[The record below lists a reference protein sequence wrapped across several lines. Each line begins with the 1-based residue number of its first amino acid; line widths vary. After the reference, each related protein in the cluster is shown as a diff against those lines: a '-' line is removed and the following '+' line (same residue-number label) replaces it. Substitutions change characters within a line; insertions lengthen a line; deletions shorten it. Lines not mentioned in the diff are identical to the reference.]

1 MWFLG
6 NSVAFLN
13 APYFSTIMAC
23 SIEVE
28 EWAVKFGYPG
38 FWVGSGT
45 LWKENHH
52 TELQTYQTDH
62 AATTESSLNHN
73 YSREAFSSPEN
84 FQCRKH
90 FLGMAVRQRFI
101 LAALRI
107 GSCQVQSIDPGLV
120 ASDSARTKKN
130 DAADLF
136 LSIFC
141 VFVFVLDLFFWSVRS
156 FVVCLGLYC
165 FRFYFCMFG
174 FYGEYFCRSFFSF
187 LPRPGRGTR
196 ALGFPGRFGSA
207 DRSPGQKAER
217 VDSLRRSVPPWK
229 QTKTTLET
237 TFIYLHIFVFVLWL
251 LFAFCM

>member
-45 LWKENHH
+45 HWKENHH
-52 TELQTYQTDH
+52 TELQTYRTDH

-73 YSREAFSSPEN
+73 YSQEAFSSPEN

-120 ASDSARTKKN
+120 ASDSARTKKKN

-141 VFVFVLDLFFWSVRS
+141 VFVFVLDLFFWSVRI

-174 FYGEYFCRSFFSF
+174 FMGNVFFGVFSVGY
-187 LPRPGRGTR
+187 RPGRGTR

-217 VDSLRRSVPPWK
+217 VDSLRRV
-229 QTKTTLET
+229 L
-237 TFIYLHIFVFVLWL
+237 FCFVLWL

>member
-120 ASDSARTKKN
+120 ASDSARTKKKWRRRFVSVYILCVCVCVGSFFLKCSKFCCLFRFILFSV
-130 DAADLF
+130 LF
-136 LSIFC
+136 LYVWFLWGIF
-141 VFVFVLDLFFWSVRS
+141 LS
-156 FVVCLGLYC
+156 
-165 FRFYFCMFG
+165 
-174 FYGEYFCRSFFSF
+174 
-187 LPRPGRGTR
+187 
-196 ALGFPGRFGSA
+196 
-207 DRSPGQKAER
+207 
-217 VDSLRRSVPPWK
+217 
-229 QTKTTLET
+229 
-237 TFIYLHIFVFVLWL
+237 
-251 LFAFCM
+251 

>member
-120 ASDSARTKKN
+120 ASDSARTKKKMTPP
-130 DAADLF
+130 
-136 LSIFC
+136 ICFC
-141 VFVFVLDLFFWSVRS
+141 LYF
-156 FVVCLGLYC
+156 VCLCLC
-165 FRFYFCMFG
+165 WI
-174 FYGEYFCRSFFSF
+174 FFF
-187 LPRPGRGTR
+187 
-196 ALGFPGRFGSA
+196 
-207 DRSPGQKAER
+207 E
-217 VDSLRRSVPPWK
+217 
-229 QTKTTLET
+229 
-237 TFIYLHIFVFVLWL
+237 VFEVL
-251 LFAFCM
+251 LFV